1 MEALDSHWH
10 VPNQAIPRRRL
21 SRRGSDKWLFAS
33 KRVAYNANRQQMEA
47 LTLFFGYLG
56 NDSYVCMVI
65 KILSTWN
72 LDKSIRQ
79 SYNSAF
85 ARMSS
90 GVAIATD

>member
-1 MEALDSHWH
+1 
-10 VPNQAIPRRRL
+10 
-21 SRRGSDKWLFAS
+21 
-33 KRVAYNANRQQMEA
+33 MEA